1 MRAELQRLKRDTESG
16 RASVAD
22 SGTAGAAPNA
32 PSQIVQQPS
41 LSSHFSLAD
50 APTPLSGAAKATE
63 VPVAR
68 AKLLTVL
75 VPVAVVLAAAM
86 VGIFYFRSHR
96 RATRLT
102 EVDAIVLSDFDNK
115 TGDEV
120 FDDTMKQGL
129 LVQLEQSP
137 FLDLVSERQ
146 VIETLRLMGRSGSDR
161 LTPALAREVCQRT
174 GSKVMV
180 TGSIAKL
187 GSQYVVGLEAVS
199 CNSGDVLAVAQ
210 EQAVG
215 KETVL
220 KTLDVAASGLRRKL
234 GESLSS
240 VQKYATPVE
249 EATTPSLEALKAYT
263 LGQKTRFGKGENAAL
278 PFYKRAV
285 ELDPNFAMPYR
296 NMSVSYANLNET
308 ARATENA
315 HEAYVRRGKV
325 SERNVSPSRQTTTS
339 LQPGSWRRQRK
350 LTNYGSRPTREISSH
365 TLIWHSF
372 THQLETWKK
381 NWRMRATLCAWSPTM
396 WPITPMLPI
405 RS

>member
-137 FLDLVSERQ
+137 FLDLVSERK
-146 VIETLRLMGRSGSDR
+146 VIETLKLMGRSGSDR

-187 GSQYVVGLEAVS
+187 GSQYVVGLEA
-199 CNSGDVLAVAQ
+199 
-210 EQAVG
+210 
-215 KETVL
+215 
-220 KTLDVAASGLRRKL
+220 
-234 GESLSS
+234 
-240 VQKYATPVE
+240 
-249 EATTPSLEALKAYT
+249 
-263 LGQKTRFGKGENAAL
+263 
-278 PFYKRAV
+278 
-285 ELDPNFAMPYR
+285 
-296 NMSVSYANLNET
+296 
-308 ARATENA
+308 
-315 HEAYVRRGKV
+315 
-325 SERNVSPSRQTTTS
+325 
-339 LQPGSWRRQRK
+339 
-350 LTNYGSRPTREISSH
+350 
-365 TLIWHSF
+365 
-372 THQLETWKK
+372 
-381 NWRMRATLCAWSPTM
+381 
-396 WPITPMLPI
+396 
-405 RS
+405 